1 MKILR
6 DETGQVLLGLAT
18 DTQAATAVT
27 GLQSA
32 ARSAERSAPTS
43 TARPTQHCCFHCH
56 SCDAL
61 ISLPHDKLG
70 LAFAAPVLR
79 RTETRAIGAVCGAC
93 HHVGIYSLFR
103 GTHGYDTRHNVA
115 PMPAAGNTVLVDVL
129 HCEEETCAHPL
140 PLFVT
145 AAGTLTGDM
154 VKDDGNGWDWS
165 ELTCAAGH
173 RIRRPRWLYDTRS
186 LHFPPQLK

>member
-18 DTQAATAVT
+18 DTQAAATNHQPT
-27 GLQSA
+27 
-32 ARSAERSAPTS
+32 ARSGERMAPTS
-43 TARPTQHCCFHCH
+43 AARPTQHCCFHCH
-56 SCDAL
+56 YCDAL

-70 LAFAAPVLR
+70 LAFAAPALR
-79 RTETRAIGAVCGAC
+79 RTDLRAIAAVCGAC

-103 GTHGYDTRHNVA
+103 GTHGYDTRHNLA
-115 PMPAAGNTVLVDVL
+115 LMPAAGEAVLVDVL
-129 HCEEETCAHPL
+129 HCNEETCAHPL

-145 AAGTLTGDM
+145 ADGALTGDV
-154 VKDDGNGWDWS
+154 VKDDGKGWDWS

-173 RIRRPRWLYDTRS
+173 RVRRPGWLYDTRP
-186 LHFPPQLK
+186 LNFPAPLK